1 MNIKYTLFVF
11 CIVWVSVL
19 RRIKDYCFLRNDNDE
34 ISLLVD
40 TLLPEQIERLEIE
53 SKSSVIR
60 LFTNNLVSV
69 SIQLSHQ
76 HLITMKELKS
86 RDLCLVSSFL
96 PEVNKGIIL
105 PINWR

>member
-53 SKSSVIR
+53 SKSRVIR
-60 LFTNNLVSV
+60 
-69 SIQLSHQ
+69 
-76 HLITMKELKS
+76 LITMKELKS

>member
-1 MNIKYTLFVF
+1 M
-11 CIVWVSVL
+11 

-40 TLLPEQIERLEIE
+40 TLLPEQVERLEIE

-60 LFTNNLVSV
+60 LFTNNQVSV
-69 SIQLSHQ
+69 SIQLSQQ

-86 RDLCLVSSFL
+86 IDLSKVRDQDSGQVFEKAPDDELS
-96 PEVNKGIIL
+96 I
-105 PINWR
+105 